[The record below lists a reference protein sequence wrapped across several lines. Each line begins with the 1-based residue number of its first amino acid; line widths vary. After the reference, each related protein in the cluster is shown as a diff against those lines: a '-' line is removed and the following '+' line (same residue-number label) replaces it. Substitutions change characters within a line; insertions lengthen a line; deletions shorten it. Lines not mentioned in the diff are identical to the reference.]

1 MAKLTR
7 INPSDTHVT
16 FDLPPGPP
24 PANHGKTSAAWIT
37 VLIVTLGGLAS
48 TIGMIFGST
57 LVALA
62 GAAVLVIGLV
72 VGRVMR
78 AMGFG
83 QRGTTA
89 PQTPRSTPPPRS

>member
-7 INPSDTHVT
+7 INPSGTHVT

-37 VLIVTLGGLAS
+37 VLIVTLGGLAA
-48 TIGMIFGST
+48 TIGMIFGSVV
-57 LVALA
+57 VALA
-62 GAAVLVIGLV
+62 GGAVLVLGLV

-78 AMGFG
+78 AMGLG
-83 QRGTTA
+83 QPGTTT
-89 PQTPRSTPPPRS
+89 PQNPHSTPSPRS

>member
-7 INPSDTHVT
+7 INPTGTYVT

-37 VLIVTLGGLAS
+37 VLVIMVGGLIA
-48 TIGMIFGST
+48 TIGMIFASIPLTIAGS
-57 LVALA
+57 
-62 GAAVLVIGLV
+62 AVLVLGLV

-78 AMGFG
+78 AMGLG
-83 QRGTTA
+83 QPRASA
-89 PQTPRSTPPPRS
+89 PQTPHSTSSPRS